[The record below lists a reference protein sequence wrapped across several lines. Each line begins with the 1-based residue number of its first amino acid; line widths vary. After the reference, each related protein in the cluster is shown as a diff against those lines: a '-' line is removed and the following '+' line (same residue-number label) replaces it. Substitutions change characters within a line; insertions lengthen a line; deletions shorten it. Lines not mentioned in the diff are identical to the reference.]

1 MKSLNCLSLG
11 WFVALLFFSVGYA
24 NPLFAQ
30 ASYKNSQGEKKSIQE
45 LPTPHIQSDYSRPVY
60 DYQGK
65 LVQENFWG
73 CAGKQC
79 IKRIEYAYNAKKQLI
94 RQTLYYTGTTN
105 AQDVA
110 KHQAVTQ
117 FLYDTTGK
125 LSKLII
131 TTKKVGQTRQ
141 VIKTLYYDENKKM
154 YGENGQKL
162 EKIYQNYLDVLHQQ
176 LTSRRHPLFIR
187 K

>member
-1 MKSLNCLSLG
+1 MKSLNCPSLG
-11 WFVALLFFSVGYA
+11 WFIALLFFGIGYA
-24 NPLFAQ
+24 SPLFAQ
-30 ASYKNSQGEKKSIQE
+30 ANYKNSRGEKKSIQQ
-45 LPTPHIQSDYSRPVY
+45 LPIPHIQSDYSRPVY

-79 IKRIEYAYNAKKQLI
+79 IKRIEYTYNAKKQLI

-117 FLYDTTGK
+117 FFYDTTGK
-125 LSKLII
+125 LLKLII
-131 TTKKVGQTRQ
+131 TTKKAGQTKQ
-141 VIKTLYYDENKKM
+141 IIKMLHYNEKEKM
-154 YGENGQKL
+154 YGESGQKP
-162 EKIYQNYLDVLHQQ
+162 EKIYQNYLDVLRQQ
-176 LTSRRHPLFIR
+176 LTSQRHPLFIR